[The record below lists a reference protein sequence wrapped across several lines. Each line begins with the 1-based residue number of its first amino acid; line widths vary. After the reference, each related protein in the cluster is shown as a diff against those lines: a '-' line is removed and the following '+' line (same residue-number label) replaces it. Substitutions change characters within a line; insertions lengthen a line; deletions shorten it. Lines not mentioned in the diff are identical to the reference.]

1 MKITDLKVSAGG
13 FTLSVPE
20 AHFIP
25 GKIHG
30 ITGHN
35 GSGKTILLKTIMGI
49 LTPSHGKIDY
59 EGLAMADVTLMSQR
73 PYLLHGSVYENLVYP
88 LKLRGI
94 DPKTPEMAAEIDRLL
109 ERVDLLPL
117 KNQYARSL
125 SSGERQKLSFLR
137 AIIFRPRFIM
147 MDETL
152 SNMDPESEAQILGL
166 IREIQSSG
174 EPVTWLIVNHQ
185 LEQKDGLCDVIHR
198 MEKGQY
204 IGIIKG

>member
-1 MKITDLKVSAGG
+1 MKITDLKVSVGG

-20 AHFIP
+20 AYFTP
-25 GKIHG
+25 GRIHG

-49 LTPSHGKIDY
+49 LTPESGQIDY
-59 EGLAMADVTLMSQR
+59 EGLSMQEVTLMSQR
-73 PYLLHGSVYENLVYP
+73 PYLLHESVYENLVYP

-94 DPKTPEMAAEIDRLL
+94 DPKAPEMAEEIDRLL
-109 ERVDLLPL
+109 ERVGLLPL

-137 AIIFRPRFIM
+137 AIIFRPKFIM

-152 SNMDPESEAQILGL
+152 SNMDPESEAQILSL
-166 IREIQSSG
+166 IREIQASA
-174 EPVTWLIVNHQ
+174 EPVTWIIVNHQ
-185 LEQKDGLCDVIHR
+185 LEQKENLCDVIHR
-198 MEKGQY
+198 MEKGKY
-204 IGIIKG
+204 CGIIKG

>member
-13 FTLSVPE
+13 FSLDVPSAE
-20 AHFIP
+20 FTP

-30 ITGHN
+30 IVGHN

-49 LTPSHGKIDY
+49 LTPESGFIDY
-59 EGLAMADVTLMSQR
+59 EGLAMQDVTLMSQR

-94 DPKTPEMAAEIDRLL
+94 NPQEPELAAEIDRLL
-109 ERVDLLPL
+109 DQVGLLNM
-117 KNQYARSL
+117 KKQYARSL

-137 AIIFRPRFIM
+137 AVIFKPKFIM

-152 SNMDPESEAQILGL
+152 SNMDPESETQILEL
-166 IREIQSSG
+166 IREIQASPQ
-174 EPVTWLIVNHQ
+174 PVTWLIVNHQ
-185 LEQKDGLCDVIHR
+185 LEQKEELCDVIHR
-198 MEKGQY
+198 MEKGTY
-204 IGIIKG
+204 CGIIKG

>member
-1 MKITDLKVSAGG
+1 MKITDLKVSVGG
-13 FTLSVPE
+13 FCLSVPSAE
-20 AHFIP
+20 FTP

-49 LTPSHGKIDY
+49 LTPESGVIDY
-59 EGLAMADVTLMSQR
+59 EGLVLQEVTLMTQR

-94 DPKTPEMAAEIDRLL
+94 RPDAPEMAAEIDRLL
-109 ERVDLLPL
+109 DRVGLLEQ

-137 AIIFRPRFIM
+137 AIIFRPKFIM
-147 MDETL
+147 MDESL

-166 IREIQSSG
+166 IGEIQASR

-185 LEQKDGLCDVIHR
+185 LEQKEGLCDVVHR
-198 MEKGQY
+198 MEKGMY
-204 IGIIKG
+204 RGIIKG

>member
-13 FTLSVPE
+13 FSLDVPSAE
-20 AHFIP
+20 FTP

-30 ITGHN
+30 IVGHN

-49 LTPSHGKIDY
+49 LTPESGFIDY
-59 EGLAMADVTLMSQR
+59 EGLAMQDVTLMSQR

-94 DPKTPEMAAEIDRLL
+94 NPQEPELAAEIDRLL
-109 ERVDLLPL
+109 DRVGLLNM
-117 KNQYARSL
+117 KKQYARSL

-137 AIIFRPRFIM
+137 AVIFKPKFIM

-152 SNMDPESEAQILGL
+152 SNMDPESETQILEL
-166 IREIQSSG
+166 IREIQASPQ
-174 EPVTWLIVNHQ
+174 PVTWLIVNHQ
-185 LEQKDGLCDVIHR
+185 LEQKEELCDVIHR
-198 MEKGQY
+198 MEKGTY
-204 IGIIKG
+204 CGIIKG

>member
-1 MKITDLKVSAGG
+1 MKITDLKTRVGA
-13 FTLSVPE
+13 FTLSVPDAYFE
-20 AHFIP
+20 P

-30 ITGHN
+30 IVGHN

-49 LTPSHGKIDY
+49 LMPEAGHVDY
-59 EGLAMADVTLMSQR
+59 EGLMPQDITLMSQR

-94 DPKTPEMAAEIDRLL
+94 KPDSTEMDAEINHLLDRVGLL
-109 ERVDLLPL
+109 SL
-117 KNQYARSL
+117 KHQYARSL

-137 AIIFRPRFIM
+137 AIIFKPKLIM

-152 SNMDPESEAQILGL
+152 SNMDPESEAQILSL
-166 IREIQSSG
+166 IMEMQKT

-185 LEQKDGLCDVIHR
+185 LEQKEALCDVIHR
-198 MEKGQY
+198 MEKGTY
-204 IGIIKG
+204 CGIIKG

>member
-13 FTLSVPE
+13 FSLSVPSAE
-20 AHFIP
+20 FTP

-30 ITGHN
+30 LTGHN
-35 GSGKTILLKTIMGI
+35 GSGKTVLLKTLMGI
-49 LTPSHGKIDY
+49 LTPEAGCIDY
-59 EGLAMADVTLMSQR
+59 EGLTMQDVTLMSQR

-94 DPKTPEMAAEIDRLL
+94 NMKTPEMAAEIDRLL
-109 ERVDLLPL
+109 EQVGLLPL

-137 AIIFRPRFIM
+137 AIIFKPKFIM

-152 SNMDPESEAQILGL
+152 SNMDPESEEQILGV
-166 IREIQSSG
+166 IREIQESG
-174 EPVTWLIVNHQ
+174 NPATWLIVNHQ
-185 LEQKDGLCDVIHR
+185 LEQRAELCDVIHR
-198 MEKGQY
+198 MEKGY
-204 IGIIKG
+204 YCGTIKG

>member
-1 MKITDLKVSAGG
+1 MKITDLQVTVGG
-13 FTLSVPE
+13 FTLQVPAAE
-20 AHFIP
+20 FTP

-30 ITGHN
+30 IVGHN

-49 LTPSHGKIDY
+49 LTAEAGSIDY
-59 EGLAMADVTLMSQR
+59 EGLAMDEITFMSQR
-73 PYLLHGSVYENLVYP
+73 PYLLHGSVYDNLIYP

-94 DPKTPEMAAEIDRLL
+94 DPKKPEMAKEIDRLL
-109 ERVDLLPL
+109 DLAGLLPM

-137 AIIFRPRFIM
+137 AIIFKPKFIM

-152 SNMDPESEAQILGL
+152 SNMDPESETQILKL
-166 IREIQSSG
+166 ICEIQASG
-174 EPVTWLIVNHQ
+174 EPITWLIVNHQ
-185 LEQKDGLCDVIHR
+185 LEQKEGLCDVIHR
-198 MEKGQY
+198 MEKGRY